1 MDAARAANATRQG
14 EDITAATSGA
24 SNAAASGPGRE
35 NQRGRT
41 RLRGYSR
48 ASSTSM
54 SRWMAAASGAARMAS
69 RKEGERKSRLTRAST
84 FT

>member
-1 MDAARAANATRQG
+1 MGAARGADATRQG
-14 EDITAATSGA
+14 EDITAPISGA
-24 SNAAASGPGRE
+24 SNAAASGPGLE
-35 NQRGRT
+35 NPRGRT
-41 RLRGYSR
+41 RLRDQSR

-69 RKEGERKSRLTRAST
+69 RNDGERKSRLTLAST

>member
-1 MDAARAANATRQG
+1 MDATRAADATRQG
-14 EDITAATSGA
+14 EDITAAVSGA
-24 SNAAASGPGRE
+24 SNTAASGPRRE
-35 NQRGRT
+35 NPRRRT

-69 RKEGERKSRLTRAST
+69 RKAGERKSRLTRAST